1 MSFWAG
7 KEVLITGGAGFIG
20 SHLAH
25 QLLSDEAS
33 VTLLDYHAVP
43 DNPNLEVIA
52 QHVILLPLDIENA
65 LDTLKLESFD
75 AIFHLGGNPYVPP
88 SVENPV
94 MDYQKNLHTTF
105 RLLECLRVNPK
116 PRLIYASSAA
126 VYGNPTKLP
135 IQETD
140 ATLPISPYGVSKL
153 ACERY
158 VAVYSQLYGVR
169 GSSARMFSVYGAKQR
184 KQVVFD
190 ILKKLLANS
199 DEIEIFGDGKQE
211 RDFCHVQDTVEALLR
226 IAEYAPAQGEVYN
239 VASGVSHSIN
249 EIVTTWCKIM
259 NLTPKLNYTGQVR
272 PGEPDK
278 WSVDISAL
286 KNLGYLPKVTLEQ
299 GLLSIKAWY
308 DETF

>member
-1 MSFWAG
+1 MGFWAG

-20 SHLAH
+20 SHLAQ
-25 QLLSDEAS
+25 QLLTDRAS
-33 VTLLDYHAVP
+33 LTILDYHAVP
-43 DNPNLEVIA
+43 DNPNIQVIA
-52 QHVILLPLDIENA
+52 QQATLLPLDIENA
-65 LDTLKLESFD
+65 LDTLKLEAFD

-105 RLLECLRVNPK
+105 RLLECLRANPK

-126 VYGNPTKLP
+126 VYGNPMKLP

-140 ATLPISPYGVSKL
+140 STLPISPYGVSKL

-158 VAVYSQLYGVR
+158 VAVYSQLYGVQ

-190 ILKKLLANS
+190 ILKKLLANP

-211 RDFCHVQDTVEALLR
+211 RDFCHVQDTIDALLR
-226 IAEYAPAQGEVYN
+226 IAEHAPAQGEVYN

-249 EIVTTWCKIM
+249 EIVATWCKIM

-286 KNLGYLPKVTLEQ
+286 KSLGYSPKVTLEQ

-308 DETF
+308 DDTF